1 MIKKI
6 FSIVLLLFI
15 FVLTIGCSNKE
26 LSAINNDK
34 KELTKQE
41 FEESDNF
48 WTQDQADLLIQES
61 KLGNTPENALVPL
74 VFNELNILHS
84 PESFNKLLDTEAE
97 IETYFTNLST
107 FQLVTNSQNLIDS
120 VEGLGIIFTYDP
132 YTKEINKK
140 DLEVPEIEKILKSRP
155 SK

>member
-1 MIKKI
+1 M
-6 FSIVLLLFI
+6 LLLFI